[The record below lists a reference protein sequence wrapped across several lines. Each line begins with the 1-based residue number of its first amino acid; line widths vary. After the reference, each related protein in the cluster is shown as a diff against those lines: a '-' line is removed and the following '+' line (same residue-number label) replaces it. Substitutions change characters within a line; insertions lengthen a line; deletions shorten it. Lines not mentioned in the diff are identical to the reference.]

1 MRFQQLVGNSTKSK
15 QEAGIDVRVGD
26 IGAAIQEAMESYEVE
41 IKGQSLPVKSIRN
54 LNGHDIVQYSIHG
67 GKSVPIVKSNDQTK
81 MEENEIFAIETFG
94 STGKGYV
101 RDDVR
106 LIAQNETASSTNLE
120 KMETSHYAKRADAP
134 NVALRVSSARSL
146 LNTITKNFG
155 TLPFCRRYLDRLGH
169 DKYLLGVRFLK
180 RM

>member
-1 MRFQQLVGNSTKSK
+1 MITLRSFEQLGTDLSK
-15 QEAGIDVRVGD
+15 EAGIDVRVGD

-41 IKGQSLPVKSIRN
+41 IKGQSFPVKSIRN

-106 LIAQNETASSTNLE
+106 RILQCERIMLTRSRWRHPITPRGL
-120 KMETSHYAKRADAP
+120 MLPT
-134 NVALRVSSARSL
+134 LRCEYR
-146 LNTITKNFG
+146 
-155 TLPFCRRYLDRLGH
+155 RLG
-169 DKYLLGVRFLK
+169 VF
-180 RM
+180 

>member
-1 MRFQQLVGNSTKSK
+1 
-15 QEAGIDVRVGD
+15 
-26 IGAAIQEAMESYEVE
+26 MESYEVE

-54 LNGHDIVQYSIHG
+54 LNGHDIVQHSIHG

-106 LIAQNETASSTNLE
+106 NVFRTNRPIL
-120 KMETSHYAKRADAP
+120 T
-134 NVALRVSSARSL
+134 RSRWKHP
-146 LNTITKNFG
+146 IT
-155 TLPFCRRYLDRLGH
+155 PRE
-169 DKYLLGVRFLK
+169 
-180 RM
+180 RMPQM

>member
-1 MRFQQLVGNSTKSK
+1 MTGIDILK
-15 QEAGIDVRVGD
+15 EAGIDVRVGD

-81 MEENEIFAIETFG
+81 MEEGEIFAIETFG

-106 LIAQNETASSTNLE
+106 CSS
-120 KMETSHYAKRADAP
+120 KGIDM
-134 NVALRVSSARSL
+134 
-146 LNTITKNFG
+146 
-155 TLPFCRRYLDRLGH
+155 RLT
-169 DKYLLGVRFLK
+169 
-180 RM
+180 